1 MYVSTYRLLDVVSR
15 GVLEDVPLNGAGEG
29 FPQHR
34 LHDDLLPH
42 LYEVAPVAGGIAL
55 VDDDKLLQILGG
67 DGIPQDDANHYSCN
81 RIYLCTH
88 VQVDHTSHYSC
99 NRIYVHMYMWITP
112 VTIPA
117 IQYMYTCTCGSHQS
131 LFLQY
136 NNYMYVHVHVDPTR
150 AFLHTVYMYM
160 YRSCVT
166 LRGRVQSNRSNF
178 N

>member
-1 MYVSTYRLLDVVSR
+1 MKTFPSMEQEKVSPSTVCTMTSSPTSMRWLPLQVELPLLTMTNSFRSLVGMAYLKMTPITIPAIEYIYVHMYKWIT
-15 GVLEDVPLNGAGEG
+15 
-29 FPQHR
+29 
-34 LHDDLLPH
+34 
-42 LYEVAPVAGGIAL
+42 PVT
-55 VDDDKLLQILGG
+55 
-67 DGIPQDDANHYSCN
+67 IPAIQYTV
-81 RIYLCTH
+81 CTHAH

-160 YRSCVT
+160 
-166 LRGRVQSNRSNF
+166 
-178 N
+178 